1 MTAFDR
7 ARLIEE
13 LEATLSVVIAH
24 IDLVSNVQCLI
35 VRAATP
41 ETC

>member
-13 LEATLSVVIAH
+13 LEATLSVVIAY
-24 IDLVSNVQCLI
+24 IDLVRNVQCLI